1 MFYSQMRR
9 DELLREVDRLRKEME
24 IRKDQGLWN
33 AVAVLEQKM
42 NMALSYLQK
51 DHQSIQV
58 GQTYTVKGYPGV
70 FRVTRIKG
78 VMAWG
83 TFAEDESREERA
95 FPFNLLTPHQ
105 ARPTDTA

>member
-1 MFYSQMRR
+1 MFYSQMSR

-33 AVAVLEQKM
+33 AVAVLEQKI

-51 DHQSIQV
+51 DKNDIQI
-58 GQTYTVKGYPGV
+58 GQTYRVNGYPGL
-70 FRVTRIKG
+70 FRVTRLKG

-83 TFAEDESREERA
+83 TFENDPEERA
-95 FPFNLLTPHQ
+95 FPVNLLSPCQ
-105 ARPTDTA
+105 I